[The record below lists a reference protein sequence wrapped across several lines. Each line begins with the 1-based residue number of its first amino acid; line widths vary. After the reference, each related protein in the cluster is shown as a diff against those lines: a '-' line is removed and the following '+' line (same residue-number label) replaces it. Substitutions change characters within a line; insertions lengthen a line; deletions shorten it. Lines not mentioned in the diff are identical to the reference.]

1 MYFESFAFHIHMH
14 IHVHIIAHICAYT
27 HIYILSS
34 MQNKK
39 LNIYIKLIFIL
50 SELIY
55 YKF

>member
-1 MYFESFAFHIHMH
+1 MYFESFAFHTHMH

-27 HIYILSS
+27 YIYIFSS

>member
-1 MYFESFAFHIHMH
+1 MYFESFVFHTHMH

-27 HIYILSS
+27 YIYIFSS